1 MGLGS
6 GEFEV
11 EAGVLAGDVVLG
23 FTWFSV
29 AVEGGAAGVP
39 PALATDGEFTIEGAS
54 ALELGNG

>member
-6 GEFEV
+6 GEL
-11 EAGVLAGDVVLG
+11 EAGSLGSDVVLG
-23 FTWFSV
+23 CAWLSA
-29 AVEGGAAGVP
+29 AVEGGADGVP